1 MRSIEYHKV
10 LVSKSR
16 DYKNTLHRQ
25 FSEYQK
31 AFIEKLRG
39 LCTSE
44 PKLYWSLLKKGCDKS
59 KNVVQKVALGVF
71 VNHFKE
77 LNMVVNEVDVE
88 LPDNIPEYN
97 YVINSDISEK
107 EVNDAIR
114 SLKNNKACGN
124 DLILNEFLKN
134 ASGKLMPVFVK
145 VFNIVFHRGIVPNS
159 WSEGYICPIY
169 KNKGDPNNVDNYRG
183 ITILSCYGKLFT
195 CIFNNWLFDYLESLG
210 LLCEEQARFRK
221 GYGTIDHIFNLK
233 CLIDLYLFRRQKLYC
248 AFIDYR
254 KAFDS
259 VNMVLLWQK
268 LLRTGIDGKILNVIQ
283 NLYKSA
289 KSCVRDGDT
298 YSK

>member
-1 MRSIEYHKV
+1 VRSIEINKV

-114 SLKNNKACGN
+114 SLKHNKACGN
-124 DLILNEFLKN
+124 DLILNEFLRN

-145 VFNIVFHRGIVPNS
+145 IFNIVFHRGIVPNS

-195 CIFNNWLFDYLESLG
+195 CILRE
-210 LLCEEQARFRK
+210 RP
-221 GYGTIDHIFNLK
+221 FNLK
-233 CLIDLYLFRRQKLYC
+233 EGGGGYVFFKKKYS
-248 AFIDYR
+248 
-254 KAFDS
+254 DS
-259 VNMVLLWQK
+259 Q
-268 LLRTGIDGKILNVIQ
+268 
-283 NLYKSA
+283 
-289 KSCVRDGDT
+289 CC
-298 YSK
+298 

>member
-1 MRSIEYHKV
+1 VRSIEINKV

-39 LCTSE
+39 LHTSD
-44 PKLYWSLLKKGCDKS
+44 PKLYWSLLNKGCDKS

-71 VNHFKE
+71 FNHFKE

-134 ASGKLMPVFVK
+134 ASGKLMPVFVE

>member
-1 MRSIEYHKV
+1 MRSIEINKV

-169 KNKGDPNNVDNYRG
+169 KTK
-183 ITILSCYGKLFT
+183 
-195 CIFNNWLFDYLESLG
+195 
-210 LLCEEQARFRK
+210 
-221 GYGTIDHIFNLK
+221 
-233 CLIDLYLFRRQKLYC
+233 
-248 AFIDYR
+248 
-254 KAFDS
+254 
-259 VNMVLLWQK
+259 
-268 LLRTGIDGKILNVIQ
+268 VIQ
-283 NLYKSA
+283 TMLI
-289 KSCVRDGDT
+289 T
-298 YSK
+298 YNT